1 MISAREVASL
11 VLVGAFWGCTN
22 PLLRRGSVEVAAV
35 ESARKSHSRTEISA
49 ATKSLS
55 AQGLL
60 SSLSRF
66 RNVKVWLP
74 YALNQLGSVLFY
86 ISLSQS
92 EMSLVVPISNGLA
105 LLFSIVTSYALGER
119 LHQPMRTLIGV
130 ALVMGG
136 VTMCLLS
143 RTQ

>member
-1 MISAREVASL
+1 

-22 PLLRRGSVEVAAV
+22 PLLRRGSIDVAAS
-35 ESARKSHSRTEISA
+35 ESETKTIRPAQSSN

-55 AQGLL
+55 SRGVL
-60 SSLSRF
+60 SSLRRF
-66 RNVKVWLP
+66 RSVKVWLP
-74 YALNQLGSVLFY
+74 FAVNQLGSVLFY

-119 LHQPMRTLIGV
+119 LSQPIRALFGV

-136 VTMCLLS
+136 VSMCLLS
-143 RTQ
+143 R

>member
-1 MISAREVASL
+1 
-11 VLVGAFWGCTN
+11 VLVGALWGCTN
-22 PLLRRGSVEVAAV
+22 PLLRRGSIDVAAS
-35 ESARKSHSRTEISA
+35 ESETRTIRPTQSSN

-55 AQGLL
+55 SQGVL
-60 SSLSRF
+60 SSLRRF

-74 YALNQLGSVLFY
+74 FAMNQLGSVLFY

-119 LHQPMRTLIGV
+119 LSQPIRALFGV

-136 VTMCLLS
+136 VSMCLLS
-143 RTQ
+143 RQQ

>member
-22 PLLRRGSVEVAAV
+22 PLLRRGSIDVAAS
-35 ESARKSHSRTEISA
+35 ESETKTIRPTQGSN

-55 AQGLL
+55 WQGVL
-60 SSLSRF
+60 SSLRRF
-66 RNVKVWLP
+66 SNVKVWLP
-74 YALNQLGSVLFY
+74 FALNQLGSVLFY

-119 LHQPMRTLIGV
+119 LSQPIRTLFGV

-136 VTMCLLS
+136 VSMCLLS
-143 RTQ
+143 RQQ